1 MDNEK
6 LGLGSRCHHH
16 LSNSQSH
23 HCEISSG
30 LCSHKQINFLVLN
43 KIRFGTPVANCCKK
57 FDNKF

>member
-57 FDNKF
+57 